1 MKKLNLIVEEQPV
14 AQKRHRHHKFG
25 VYDPSSKDKIRIKS
39 MLLNQVRKFYTDKP
53 VSVIIAFK
61 IQRPKS
67 HFRTGKYSHLLKK
80 KVPLFPTSKSTKDL
94 DNLVKIY
101 LDILTLLKVWDDD
114 SQVIN
119 LSASKQY
126 VNDNPATEITIYKI

>member
-39 MLLNQVRKFYTDKP
+39 MLLSQVRKFYTDKP

-80 KVPLFPTSKSTKDL
+80 KVPLFHTKKPDI
-94 DNLVKIY
+94 DNYIKLY
-101 LDILTLLKVWDDD
+101 LDVLTTLKIWDDD